1 MGGWLGALGARARWR
16 RDADVVVMG
25 SGAAGIAAAL
35 TAAAA
40 GLRVLV
46 VTKDLVGGATPLA
59 QGGLAAA
66 LGAGD
71 TPAAHVRDTL
81 VAGAGLCEPGAAAA
95 LADGAPGA
103 IEWLTGLGARL
114 ETLDLR
120 LEGGHS
126 ARRIVHSGDDAS
138 GAEVH
143 RTLLAALLAS
153 GIEILD
159 RTVALDLL
167 LSDTRERGAA
177 GRIAPSDEGRTAAEV
192 TEPASSASRASGPG
206 GNATVLVTGTRET
219 DGAGT
224 GARARAGNGT
234 AAANAGPA
242 GALAGEPVPA
252 RSVAG
257 LAAALIGADGRL
269 TPGVISARAV
279 VIAAGGLG
287 QAFATTSN
295 PPGATGDGIAIAARA
310 GAVIRDLE
318 FVQFHPTVLWLP
330 EASGQCPLITEALRG
345 AGAVL
350 RDLDGTALMAGHDPR
365 GDLAPRD
372 VVAARM
378 AEVIAA
384 DGAGHVWLDATGL
397 GRDLLE
403 DGFPTVTAACR
414 KHGIDPVT
422 EMIPVAPGAHYSCGG
437 ILAGLDGRTSLGG
450 LYAAGEA
457 ASTGVQGANR
467 LASNSVT
474 EAIIAGRRT
483 GAGIAAALS
492 VTRPDSFSQPGALSL
507 PLGPDLAGFPGST
520 GFPGSIVRTALL
532 AAARNANEPIGS
544 GEGGS
549 ADARRATIA
558 GAMSRYAEVM
568 RDGDGLTQLLRV
580 IAETGHSPGSRT
592 RTASTDALDYGG
604 GAESGS
610 HRMRADGHTAV
621 ALATMTGSRAQ
632 TATMETVEGTSGPGC
647 LDLEAVEAANLL
659 VVSMLI
665 AVGAR
670 RRAESRGCHRRRDA
684 ADTAA
689 TPWHTLIRWDGHRL
703 VVSKEAL

>member
-1 MGGWLGALGARARWR
+1 MTAAGWR
-16 RDADVVVMG
+16 READVVVVG
-25 SGAAGIAAAL
+25 SGAAGISAAL
-35 TAAAA
+35 TAAAS

-66 LGAGD
+66 LAAGD
-71 TPAAHVRDTL
+71 TAAAHVSDTL
-81 VAGAGLCEPGAAAA
+81 VAGAGLCEPDVVAA
-95 LADGAPGA
+95 LAGGAPGA
-103 IEWLTGLGARL
+103 IDWLTGLGARL
-114 ETLDLR
+114 ETRELR

-126 ARRIVHSGDDAS
+126 AHRIVHSGGDAT

-167 LSDTRERGAA
+167 LSDA
-177 GRIAPSDEGRTAAEV
+177 GEA
-192 TEPASSASRASGPG
+192 
-206 GNATVLVTGTRET
+206 

-224 GARARAGNGT
+224 GTGARATRGT

-242 GALAGEPVPA
+242 GPLARELVPA
-252 RSVAG
+252 RLVTG
-257 LAAALIGADGRL
+257 LAAAFIGADGRL
-269 TPGVISARAV
+269 TPGVVSARAV

-287 QAFATTSN
+287 QAFGTTSN
-295 PPGATGDGIAIAARA
+295 PAGATGDGIAVAARA

-330 EASGQCPLITEALRG
+330 DASGQCPLITEALRG

-350 RDLDGTALMAGHDPR
+350 RDADGTPLMAGHDPR

-378 AEVIAA
+378 AAVLTAG
-384 DGAGHVWLDATGL
+384 DAGHVWLDATAL

-403 DGFPTVTAACR
+403 NGFPTVTAACR

-437 ILAGLDGRTSLGG
+437 ILADLDGRTSLPG

-474 EAIIAGRRT
+474 EAVIAGRRA
-483 GAGIAAALS
+483 GAAIAASLS
-492 VTRPDSFSQPGALSL
+492 KAPAVAAGSPPRVPGVTARAATPPAPQARRPAAPAADGAES
-507 PLGPDLAGFPGST
+507 PGS
-520 GFPGSIVRTALL
+520 G
-532 AAARNANEPIGS
+532 AAARRFAL
-544 GEGGS
+544 
-549 ADARRATIA
+549 AQ
-558 GAMSRYAEVM
+558 AMSRYAGVI
-568 RDGDGLTQLLRV
+568 RDGDGLARLLRTM
-580 IAETGHSPGSRT
+580 AETS
-592 RTASTDALDYGG
+592 DD
-604 GAESGS
+604 SGS
-610 HRMRADGHTAV
+610 IE
-621 ALATMTGSRAQ
+621 ALGSAHDPTG
-632 TATMETVEGTSGPGC
+632 
-647 LDLEAVEAANLL
+647 LDLEAVETANLR
-659 VVSMLI
+659 VVSVLI

-670 RRAESRGCHRRRDA
+670 RRKESRGCHRRSDA

-689 TPWHTLIRWDGHRL
+689 APWHTLARWDGHRL
-703 VVSKEAL
+703 TMTQEAL